1 MENSTKNS
9 GHPGTKHGGKV
20 YVNFSPEFPNQRS
33 LDPSESLKYRK
44 DILNLYI
51 IFCIAQLPLTDRTSV
66 KFGSLLKTDQNP
78 PSVESQTF
86 KDPSAQ
92 WLDYI

>member
-9 GHPGTKHGGKV
+9 GHSGTKHGGKV
-20 YVNFSPEFPNQRS
+20 YTNFRPEFPNQRS

-66 KFGSLLKTDQNP
+66 KFGSLLKTDQKP

-86 KDPSAQ
+86 KDPSVQ
-92 WLDYI
+92 